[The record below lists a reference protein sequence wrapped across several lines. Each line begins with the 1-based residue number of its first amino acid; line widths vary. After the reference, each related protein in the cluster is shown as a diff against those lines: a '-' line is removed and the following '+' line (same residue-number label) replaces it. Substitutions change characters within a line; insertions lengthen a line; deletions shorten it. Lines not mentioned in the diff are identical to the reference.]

1 MDTIRHTSS
10 KGLIAFVILVSSILL
25 WASCN
30 EEYQYS
36 HGSIYGTIID
46 ANTKRPVEVACNV
59 KVINQDGEIV
69 VEQTTDA
76 KGSYKTKDIS
86 EGSYTLSVEA
96 EDYYSGDSRTV
107 QVKRGET
114 TQCDITL
121 GRLPAKIT
129 ADVEEVDFGESESLS
144 FKSFKIVNRYL
155 DDLEWVV
162 EHDCEW
168 ILSIEPNK
176 GVLGH
181 GKTET
186 INITITRAKLKSGE
200 NKTNII
206 VKSPKGQGGVNII
219 VKAIGEEKEA
229 PVLNVTGVESVDRTS
244 AVLNGEIIK
253 PGVPAYYR
261 RGFTC
266 STKSMDDNAAE
277 LQVEFNDNTTFSYS
291 ISGLTAGKKYYV
303 RAYAVNASAGKVWS
317 ANEFAFTT
325 IESYAKV
332 RTDNVTE
339 LSLTNGNCTLN
350 GFIES
355 SGTPAYSERG
365 FCVSDSGDPTIDQ
378 TKYSV
383 SGSGQG
389 AYSFSLFGLT
399 SNQTYRYRAYVIQ
412 SGRPIYGDVLTFDMS
427 SETTQVS
434 TSSATDLTASSATLH
449 GSILKV
455 GRPTYSEKGFCIAE
469 GYNSPTINDRKITV
483 NGTSSGDY
491 SAIVSGLSYNKSYH
505 FCAYAI
511 QNGSPVYGQVLS
523 FQPVFKQASVETS
536 DATISGYFELT
547 FNGSVRDIG
556 DPPITERG
564 FCYVLYYGLDPRIT
578 DSKVNVS
585 GISTGDYSAKVANL
599 SEDAKYAVRAYVIQ
613 DNKAYYG
620 SSRIV
625 TTALRPSITT
635 HEVTGLSVSSDG
647 FFWQATMQGSFVDG
661 VPNVTDYG
669 FVYGEY
675 TDPTLSSG
683 TVIQPGSSSRFVDT
697 CDYSRSLNNLM
708 PSKTYYY
715 RAYVKTSLGTFYGS
729 TISFRTY

>member
-1 MDTIRHTSS
+1 MNPKSIIR
-10 KGLIAFVILVSSILL
+10 VIIIPIVAMVIGILL
-25 WASCN
+25 ATSCN
-30 EEYQYS
+30 EEYQYT
-36 HGSIYGTIID
+36 HGNISGKVLD

-59 KVINQDGEIV
+59 KVINRESETV
-69 VEQTTDA
+69 EEQTTDA
-76 KGSYKTKDIS
+76 EGNYKTKDLL

-96 EDYYSGDSRTV
+96 EDYYSGDSRTIN
-107 QVKRGET
+107 VKSGET
-114 TQCDITL
+114 TPCDVPL
-121 GRLPAKIT
+121 LRLPAKIT
-129 ADVEEVDFGESESLS
+129 ADVEEVDFGESNYN
-144 FKSFKIVNRYL
+144 SFKIVNRYL
-155 DDLEWVV
+155 DDLDWIA
-162 EHDCEW
+162 EHKCEW

-176 GVLGH
+176 GSLIH
-181 GKTET
+181 GDTET
-186 INITITRAKLKSGE
+186 INITIDRAKLKEGE
-200 NKTNII
+200 NKTNIS
-206 VKSPKGQGGVNII
+206 VYSPSGKGGVVITL
-219 VKAIGEEKEA
+219 KAIGAEKDA
-229 PVLNVTGVESVDRTS
+229 PVLNVISVSGVDKTS
-244 AVLNGEIIK
+244 AIFTGEIVK
-253 PGVPAYYR
+253 PGIPSYTR

-266 STKSMDDNAAE
+266 STSPKDDDANE
-277 LQVEFNDNTTFSYS
+277 LDAGVDNDASFTYT
-291 ISGLTAGKKYYV
+291 IQGLLAGKQYYV
-303 RAYAVNASAGKVWS
+303 RAFAINESFGKVWS
-317 ANEFAFTT
+317 TNEVSFTT
-325 IESYAKV
+325 IESYTQI
-332 RTDNVTE
+332 RTDDVTK
-339 LSLTNGNCTLN
+339 LNLATGTCILN
-350 GFIES
+350 GYILQ
-355 SGTPAYSERG
+355 SGNPAYTERG

-389 AYSFSLFGLT
+389 AYSFSLSGLT

-434 TSSATDLTASSATLH
+434 TSTATDITATSATLH

-455 GRPTYSEKGFCIAE
+455 GRPMYSEKGFCIAE
-469 GYNSPTINDRKITV
+469 GYSSPTINDRKITV

-491 SAIVSGLSYNKSYH
+491 SAIVSGLSYNKSYR

-523 FQPVFKQASVETS
+523 LQPVFKQASVETS

-585 GISTGDYSAKVANL
+585 GISSGDYSAKVTNL

-613 DNKAYYG
+613 DNKVYYG
-620 SSRIV
+620 SRRIV

-635 HEVTGLSVSSDG
+635 YEVTGLSVSSDG
-647 FFWQATMQGSFVDG
+647 YFWQATMQGSFVDG

-675 TDPTLSSG
+675 TDPTLTSG

-715 RAYVKTSLGTFYGS
+715 RAYVKTSFGTFYGS
-729 TISFRTY
+729 TIAFRTY